1 MGKRETWTTDEF
13 GTSHEGAVGV
23 VLADGSVPEPVYFDS
38 GPGTGGRSVS
48 QWSVYDGRYPRGPR
62 AAAVRAVCSCGWT
75 GSEHRLDWA
84 AIGNQELAEAGD
96 PQADACVRDWDEH
109 TEQVEA
115 TTVPLPDAVT
125 GLLER
130 LEEEIERLTKTSPVA
145 GLRAARRMEVTAGRV
160 GYWAARG
167 TRADLS
173 NARAAA
179 ALGLDENA
187 VRSLLARLGGW
198 SPYA

>member
-23 VLADGSVPEPVYFDS
+23 VLADGGVPEPVYFDS
-38 GPGTGGRSVS
+38 GSGTGGRSVS

-75 GSEHRLDWA
+75 GAEHRLDWT
-84 AIGNQELAEAGD
+84 AIGDQELAEAGD
-96 PQADACVRDWDEH
+96 PQADACVRDWDDH

-115 TTVPLPDAVT
+115 TTVPLPETVT

-130 LEEEIERLTKTSPVA
+130 LEEEIERPTKTSPVA

-173 NARAAA
+173 TERAAA

-187 VRSLLARLGGW
+187 VRALLARLGGW